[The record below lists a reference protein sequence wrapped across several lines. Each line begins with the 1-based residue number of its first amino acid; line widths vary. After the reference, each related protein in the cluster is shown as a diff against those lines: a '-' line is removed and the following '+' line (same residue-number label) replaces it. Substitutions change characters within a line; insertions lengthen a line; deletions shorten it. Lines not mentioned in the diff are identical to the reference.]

1 MSQSSSLQASGAQG
15 ATEAVAANV
24 VSGAQGDALIGLATL
39 GKTALA
45 LAVVI
50 AVILICSA
58 LLKRLGP
65 GRKGSG
71 QHLRMVASTAVGQRE
86 RVVIVDVKGT
96 WLVLGVGGGQIT
108 HLHEMPAPEEDV
120 AQESSAMGL
129 GESNESFA
137 TRFASALR
145 QNTKERFAGQRR
157 KPGGDT

>member
-1 MSQSSSLQASGAQG
+1 MSQTSSSSSASFSSATQG
-15 ATEAVAANV
+15 VAES
-24 VSGAQGDALIGLATL
+24 VSGAQSDALIGLATL

-50 AVILICSA
+50 GIILLCSA
-58 LLKRLGP
+58 FLKRVGP

-71 QHLRMVASTAVGQRE
+71 QHLKMVASTAVGQRE

-108 HLHEMPAPEEDV
+108 HLHEMPAPEEEIANASAPSTA
-120 AQESSAMGL
+120 AQGSDG
-129 GESNESFA
+129 FA

-145 QNTKERFAGQRR
+145 HNTKERFSSQDR
-157 KPGGDT
+157 KPGGDA

>member
-1 MSQSSSLQASGAQG
+1 MSQIPASSSASLSGSTQG
-15 ATEAVAANV
+15 VAET
-24 VSGAQGDALIGLATL
+24 VSGAQSDALIGLATL

-50 AVILICSA
+50 AIILLCSA
-58 LLKRLGP
+58 LLKRVGP

-96 WLVLGVGGGQIT
+96 WLVLGVGGGQVT
-108 HLHEMPAPEEDV
+108 QLHQMPAPEDAIASEPT
-120 AQESSAMGL
+120 SATAGQ
-129 GESNESFA
+129 GNDSFA

-145 QNTKERFAGQRR
+145 HNTKQRFTGTNR
-157 KPGGDT
+157 KPGGDA